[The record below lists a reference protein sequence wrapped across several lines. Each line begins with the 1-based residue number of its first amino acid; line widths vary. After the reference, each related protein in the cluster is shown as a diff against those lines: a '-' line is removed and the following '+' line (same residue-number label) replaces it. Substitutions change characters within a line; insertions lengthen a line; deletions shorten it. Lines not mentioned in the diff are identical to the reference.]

1 MDLLNRI
8 TAFWHDL
15 PQPWII
21 AVILGAGVFTLLQII
36 RRFST
41 SGSSAGRT
49 ARQNGP
55 SQDRIREF
63 QKSIARLESENAA
76 LSNFFRYL
84 PDFTKEIN
92 SHMERRSI
100 PPLMQKVIEVLL
112 APTQIMIFQMDKSTG
127 VLKLVQQK
135 GAAEQLKRGM
145 EVPLGE
151 GRIGYVG
158 EHKITM
164 GTEDFIREMRQTGQ
178 TLDASNQFDCNTEL
192 CAPMVHK
199 EQTTGVISV
208 GGITRHNKYE
218 KNMLTLLA
226 DLGSIAL
233 HNSALFSQTQEMA
246 NMDGLTSLYNK
257 RFFMERLGDEIR
269 QAEQGHHPVSVFIFD
284 LDNFKN
290 YNDTQGHQAGDEVL
304 KITGKMLRD
313 TVRPEDLPARYGGE
327 EFIVIWAR
335 TSKDDGVAAA
345 ERIRRKVA
353 EYPYPNRESQPLKI
367 VSLSGGVA
375 TFPDDGRTG
384 ADLIK
389 AADAAL
395 YEAKRDGRNRVYGSK
410 PKYFSDEMDGSAS
423 GTEAG

>member
-1 MDLLNRI
+1 M
-8 TAFWHDL
+8 
-15 PQPWII
+15 
-21 AVILGAGVFTLLQII
+21 
-36 RRFST
+36 
-41 SGSSAGRT
+41 SAGSAPQDSRRT
-49 ARQNGP
+49 GP
-55 SQDRIREF
+55 GHERMREY
-63 QKSIARLESENAA
+63 QRTIARLEGENAA

-92 SHMERRSI
+92 SRMDRRSI
-100 PPLMQKVIEVLL
+100 APLLQKVIEALL
-112 APTQIMIFQMDKSTG
+112 APTQIMIFQLDKSTG
-127 VLKLVQQK
+127 KLMLVQQK
-135 GAAEQLKRGM
+135 GAAEQLARGM
-145 EVPLGE
+145 QVAPGE
-151 GRIGYVG
+151 GRIGYVA

-164 GTEDFIREMRQTGQ
+164 ATDDFIREMRQTGQ
-178 TLDASNQFDCNTEL
+178 SLDNSNQFGCDTEL
-192 CAPMVHK
+192 CAPMVHNV
-199 EQTTGVISV
+199 QTTGVISV

-218 KNMLTLLA
+218 KSMLTLLA

-233 HNSALFSQTQEMA
+233 HNNALFSWTQEMA
-246 NMDGLTSLYNK
+246 NCDGLTKLYNK
-257 RFFMERLGDEIR
+257 RFFLDRLAQEIT
-269 QAEQGHHPVSVFIFD
+269 QAELGHHPVSVFMFD
-284 LDNFKN
+284 LDNFKH
-290 YNDTQGHQAGDEVL
+290 YNDSQGHQAGDEVL
-304 KITGKMLRD
+304 KITGQMLRE

-353 EYPYPNRESQPLKI
+353 EYPYPNRESQPLKV

-410 PKYFSDEMDGSAS
+410 PKYFSDELDSNS
-423 GTEAG
+423 SKSEAG

>member
-1 MDLLNRI
+1 MDQLSRI
-8 TAFWHDL
+8 VAFWHDL
-15 PQPWII
+15 PQPWLT
-21 AVILGAGVFTLLQII
+21 AVVLGAGVFMLLQVI
-36 RRFST
+36 RRLFA
-41 SGSSAGRT
+41 GS
-49 ARQNGP
+49 ARHDSRQP
-55 SQDRIREF
+55 APVHDRIREF
-63 QKSIARLESENAA
+63 QKTIARLEGENAA
-76 LSNFFRYL
+76 LSSFFRYL

-92 SHMERRSI
+92 SRMDRRSI
-100 PPLMQKVIEVLL
+100 PPLLQKVIDVLL
-112 APTQIMIFQMDKSTG
+112 GPTQIMIFQMDKSTG

-135 GAAEQLKRGM
+135 GATEQMARGM
-145 EVPLGE
+145 QIALGE
-151 GRIGYVG
+151 GRIGYVA
-158 EHKITM
+158 EHRITM
-164 GTEDFIREMRQTGQ
+164 ATDDFIREMRQTGQ
-178 TLDASNQFDCNTEL
+178 SLDASDQFGCNTEL

-199 EQTTGVISV
+199 EETSGVISV

-233 HNSALFSQTQEMA
+233 HNSVLFSRTQEMA
-246 NMDGLTSLYNK
+246 NCDGLTNLYNK
-257 RFFMERLGDEIR
+257 RFFLERLGEEIR
-269 QAEQGHHPVSVFIFD
+269 QAEKGHHPVSVFIFD
-284 LDNFKN
+284 LDNFKH
-290 YNDTQGHQAGDEVL
+290 YNDSQGHQAGDEVL
-304 KITGKMLRD
+304 KITGQILRD
-313 TVRPEDLPARYGGE
+313 TVRPDDLPARYGGE

-367 VSLSGGVA
+367 ISLSGGVA

-410 PKYFSDEMDGSAS
+410 PKYFSDELEGSAS
-423 GTEAG
+423 KSNTG

>member
-1 MDLLNRI
+1 MDLLSRI
-8 TAFWHDL
+8 TAFWHDM
-15 PQPWII
+15 PQPWST

-36 RRFST
+36 RRITT
-41 SGSSAGRT
+41 SASAERRK
-49 ARQNGP
+49 ARRPEP
-55 SQDRIREF
+55 SHDRIREF
-63 QKSIARLESENAA
+63 QKTIARLEVENTA
-76 LSNFFRYL
+76 LSSFFRYL
-84 PDFTKEIN
+84 PDFTKEIT
-92 SHMERRSI
+92 SHTDRRSI
-100 PPLMQKVIEVLL
+100 PPLLQRVIEVLL
-112 APTQIMIFQMDKSTG
+112 QPTQIMIFQMDKSTG
-127 VLKLVQQK
+127 VMKLVQQK
-135 GAAEQLKRGM
+135 GAAEQLNRGM
-145 EVPLGE
+145 AVPLGE

-158 EHKITM
+158 EHKVTM
-164 GTEDFIREMRQTGQ
+164 ATDDFIRDMQQTGQ
-178 TLDASNQFDCNTEL
+178 SLDASNQSDCNTEL

-199 EQTTGVISV
+199 EQTIGAISV

-246 NMDGLTSLYNK
+246 NMDGLTTLYNK
-257 RFFMERLGDEIR
+257 RFFIERLADEIR

-353 EYPYPNRESQPLKI
+353 EYPYSNRESQPLKI

-384 ADLIK
+384 DELIK

-395 YEAKRDGRNRVYGSK
+395 YEAKRDGRNRIY
-410 PKYFSDEMDGSAS
+410 
-423 GTEAG
+423 

>member
-1 MDLLNRI
+1 
-8 TAFWHDL
+8 
-15 PQPWII
+15 
-21 AVILGAGVFTLLQII
+21 
-36 RRFST
+36 
-41 SGSSAGRT
+41 
-49 ARQNGP
+49 
-55 SQDRIREF
+55 
-63 QKSIARLESENAA
+63 
-76 LSNFFRYL
+76 
-84 PDFTKEIN
+84 
-92 SHMERRSI
+92 
-100 PPLMQKVIEVLL
+100 
-112 APTQIMIFQMDKSTG
+112 

-135 GAAEQLKRGM
+135 GAAEQQANCM
-145 EVPLGE
+145 QVALGE

-164 GTEDFIREMRQTGQ
+164 ATDDFIRDMQQTGQ
-178 TLDASNQFDCNTEL
+178 SLDASNQSDCNTEL

-199 EQTTGVISV
+199 EQTIGAISV
-208 GGITRHNKYE
+208 GGITQHNKYE

-233 HNSALFSQTQEMA
+233 HNSVLFSQTQEMA
-246 NMDGLTSLYNK
+246 NMDGLTRLYNK
-257 RFFMERLGDEIR
+257 RFFMERLADEIR
-269 QAEQGHHPVSVFIFD
+269 QAEQGHHPVSVFIFE

-353 EYPYPNRESQPLKI
+353 EYPYANRESQPLK
-367 VSLSGGVA
+367 VASLSGGVA

-395 YEAKRDGRNRVYGSK
+395 YEAKRLGRDQVAL
-410 PKYFSDEMDGSAS
+410 DV
-423 GTEAG
+423 